1 MQRGGFAPL
10 GALMRLMWEASPRI
24 TVYPGGSDG
33 DRRNNKGSTMARG
46 AGGSEGGTGTFILG
60 LIMLVT
66 GGYLLLRGI
75 IVRPAFGF
83 RTVAFTMGG
92 FPVTT
97 GVILIPL
104 LIGVGGIFYDSRR
117 WWGWLL
123 SGAALLA
130 LIVGVI
136 ANLNIQLI
144 SMTLFDF
151 LIILVLIA
159 GGSGLLLRSLK
170 STKWP

>member
-1 MQRGGFAPL
+1 MP
-10 GALMRLMWEASPRI
+10 
-24 TVYPGGSDG
+24 
-33 DRRNNKGSTMARG
+33 RG
-46 AGGSEGGTGTFILG
+46 AGGTEGGTGTFILG
-60 LIMLVT
+60 VIMLVA

-83 RTVAFTMGG
+83 GTVAFRLGG

-104 LIGVGGIFYDSRR
+104 LLSVGGIFYDSRKL
-117 WWGWLL
+117 WGWIV
-123 SGAALLA
+123 AALSIIA

-144 SMTLFDF
+144 AMSLFDF
-151 LIILVLIA
+151 LIILILLA
-159 GGSGLLLRSLK
+159 GGAGLLIRSLGK
-170 STKWP
+170 TRWP